1 MSTEKQAAANRKNAQ
16 LSTGAVTETGKA
28 IVSRNA
34 VRHGIFTKDL
44 VINTGDGKEDVS
56 EYQEILDNLEKSMN
70 PSGQMEYLLMEKIAV
85 DFWRM
90 KRVIRFETGSIR
102 TYLDMALYEFYGKAD
117 YDGSKDNKTNEEL
130 DKEISH
136 QKECIDWNKQY
147 IKCLKK
153 GVVQFDKPQW
163 SNDDLTSEIE
173 EDLDLVIEKLKYD
186 ILDEQTREMFDNG
199 QMSFEFKR
207 KTLLDNDYDDKKLS
221 EALVDIFDEQNA
233 GCNKKIVEFE
243 AEKIRVRCRAEINLH
258 KLSLP
263 ASEDSE
269 KVMRYERSL
278 QKSIMQNL
286 LLLKRLQAERHAPP
300 TPEEDWY
307 EKTV

>member
-1 MSTEKQAAANRKNAQ
+1 MSTEKQTAANRKNAQ

-44 VINTGDGKEDVS
+44 VINSGDGKEDAQ

-102 TYLDMALYEFYGKAD
+102 TYLDMALYEFYGKAN
-117 YDGSKDNKTNEEL
+117 YDGSKDNKTNAEL
-130 DKEISH
+130 DKDISH
-136 QKECIDWNKQY
+136 QKECIEWNKKY
-147 IKCLKK
+147 IKCLRK
-153 GVVQFDKPQW
+153 GAVKFDKPQW

-173 EDLDLVIEKLKYD
+173 DDLDLVIEKLKYD
-186 ILDEQTREMFDNG
+186 ILDEETRRMFDNG

-207 KTLLDNDYDDKKLS
+207 KTLLDNEYDDKKLS
-221 EALVDIFDEQNA
+221 EALADIFDEQNA
-233 GCNKKIVEFE
+233 ECNKKIAEFE
-243 AEKIRVRCRAEINLH
+243 AEKIRVRCHAETNLH

-263 ASEDSE
+263 ESADSE

-300 TPEEDWY
+300 APEEDWY

>member
-1 MSTEKQAAANRKNAQ
+1 MSTEKKAAANRKNAQ

-44 VINTGDGKEDVS
+44 VINTGDGKENVQ

-70 PSGQMEYLLMEKIAV
+70 PSGQMEYLFMEKIAV

-102 TYLDMALYEFYGKAD
+102 NYLDVALYEFYGKSD
-117 YDGSKDNKTNEEL
+117 YQGEKDNKSNEEL

-173 EDLDLVIEKLKYD
+173 DDLDLVIENLKYD
-186 ILDEQTREMFDNG
+186 ILDEQTREMFDNE

-207 KTLLDNDYDDKKLS
+207 KALLDGGYDDKKLC
-221 EALVDIFDEQNA
+221 EALADIFDEQNA
-233 GCNKKIVEFE
+233 GYNQKIAEFE

-263 ASEDSE
+263 ASAESE
-269 KVMRYERSL
+269 KVMRYER
-278 QKSIMQNL
+278 
-286 LLLKRLQAERHAPP
+286 
-300 TPEEDWY
+300 
-307 EKTV
+307 